1 MPAVAYKLAEYKIM
15 ENVYGDLSWECHFG
29 LGSSKNGKCFVNGN
43 ILYLIPSE
51 NTGAG
56 FLKGEFL
63 DHLDRLPKWQ
73 KTKYYCTSYK
83 IHECKSGKIKSV
95 LEKSDNRSQGETN
108 LRKKST
114 RSVVTSHKEKSI
126 ETYKSGDST
135 YKLYQYEVIKRD
147 NGQLFWQSYGGLNRI
162 KKGRCYIN
170 GNILFLE
177 HVETERSGFK
187 KKEFLQKLIQLPE
200 WKRTKYYCTAYAV
213 YFSDTGKICRS
224 LGQDKDS
231 REEVH
236 TENDSVSKKNYRTGK
251 KPDTTPLISI
261 VKKDN
266 LKKFFGVCKIL
277 STLIMKLL
285 VVCLRASHRFIKAI
299 VKKLI
304 RLRR

>member
-1 MPAVAYKLAEYKIM
+1 
-15 ENVYGDLSWECHFG
+15 LSWECHFG
-29 LGSSKNGKCFVNGN
+29 FGSSKKGKCFVNGN
-43 ILYLIPSE
+43 ILFLIPSE
-51 NTGAG
+51 NTVAG

-63 DHLDRLPKWQ
+63 DHLHRLPKWQ
-73 KTKYYCTSYK
+73 KTKYYCT
-83 IHECKSGKIKSV
+83 
-95 LEKSDNRSQGETN
+95 
-108 LRKKST
+108 
-114 RSVVTSHKEKSI
+114 
-126 ETYKSGDST
+126 
-135 YKLYQYEVIKRD
+135 
-147 NGQLFWQSYGGLNRI
+147 
-162 KKGRCYIN
+162 
-170 GNILFLE
+170 
-177 HVETERSGFK
+177 
-187 KKEFLQKLIQLPE
+187 
-200 WKRTKYYCTAYAV
+200 AYAI
-213 YFSDTGKICRS
+213 YCSNTGKICRS